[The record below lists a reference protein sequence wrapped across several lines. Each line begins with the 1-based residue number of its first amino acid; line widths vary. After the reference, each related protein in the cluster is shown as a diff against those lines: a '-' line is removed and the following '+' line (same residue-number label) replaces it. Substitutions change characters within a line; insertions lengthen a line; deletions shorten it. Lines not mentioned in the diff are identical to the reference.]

1 MQQHA
6 LMHKWLAL
14 SNPNSENFNEIAGYL
29 KISITIAATGDEQVQ
44 IQEDDNENSEDA
56 ILMPTSIRPEYYQV
70 IFKFFRAE
78 KLPAMDMALLG
89 KGGSIDAYITSTYL
103 KKKLKTDV
111 KVQKEG
117 GFIDWDQGFFVSEQM
132 NILVIYLWFRSHA
145 RCQLCQAE
153 LS

>member
-1 MQQHA
+1 
-6 LMHKWLAL
+6 
-14 SNPNSENFNEIAGYL
+14 
-29 KISITIAATGDEQVQ
+29 
-44 IQEDDNENSEDA
+44 
-56 ILMPTSIRPEYYQV
+56 
-70 IFKFFRAE
+70 
-78 KLPAMDMALLG
+78 MDMALLG